1 VTDFKFMTPI
11 PVAYLY
17 PPVAAPWEFNGTPEQ
32 MVRAIQKADEVG
44 FDMMNM
50 PDHIIMPRESLDL
63 MSPRWGEA
71 VSTLA
76 FITGASKRLKA
87 YTTILIMP
95 YRNPLLLAKA
105 LATIDYLSGGR
116 VMLGTAIGHEERE
129 FALLGVPFEERAAIT
144 DEYIRALR
152 ELWTNEDPHF
162 DGKYVSFH
170 DVAFEPRPTQ
180 KGGIPV
186 IIGGNSRPAQRR
198 AARLGDGWHPWLI
211 ARKDLPSCIDYI
223 KTQPE
228 FVANPR
234 PFEVFMPLAP
244 INVDEDH
251 VPQGETKIPFE
262 RDQLIEEIEELIS
275 VGATGTIVSIPPTE
289 TFEEYLHHMEFFGR
303 EVLPR
308 FKKQPAS
315 A

>member
-1 VTDFKFMTPI
+1 MSFKFMTPI

-17 PPVAAPWEFNGTPEQ
+17 PPVAAPWEFNGTTEQ
-32 MVRAIQKADEVG
+32 MLRAIKKADEAG

-50 PDHIIMPRESLDL
+50 PDHIVMPKESLDL

-71 VSTLA
+71 VTTMA
-76 FITGASKRLKA
+76 FMAGATQNLRV

-95 YRNPLLLAKA
+95 YRNPFLLAKA
-105 LATIDYLSGGR
+105 LATLDFLSGGR
-116 VMLGTAIGHEERE
+116 VTLGTAIGHEERE
-129 FALLGVPFEERAAIT
+129 FELLGVPFNERAAIT
-144 DEYIRALR
+144 DEYINVLR
-152 ELWTNEDPHF
+152 ELWTNPDPQYH
-162 DGKYVSFH
+162 GKYVDFEN
-170 DVAFEPRPTQ
+170 VAFEPRPVQ
-180 KGGIPV
+180 KPTIPI

-198 AARLGDGWHPWLI
+198 AARLGDGWHPWLVT
-211 ARKDLPSCIDYI
+211 RKELPSCIDYI
-223 KTQPE
+223 KNQPE

-251 VPQGETKIPFE
+251 VPLGETKIPFE
-262 RDQLIEEIEELIS
+262 KAQLIAEVEELIS
-275 VGATGTIVSIPPTE
+275 VGATGCIVSIPPTD
-289 TFEEYLHHMEFFGR
+289 TFEEYLEKMEYFGK

-308 FKKQPAS
+308 FKKQPAT